1 MSVKIASCRMR
12 ISAAS
17 ASASFGS
24 TEPSVVM
31 SSVSLSKS
39 VRCPTR
45 AASTAYATRRTG
57 EKIESIGMTPI
68 VCCGPR
74 LSSAGA

>member
-1 MSVKIASCRMR
+1 MSVKIASWR
-12 ISAAS
+12 ISTSDAS
-17 ASASFGS
+17 ASESFGS
-24 TEPSVVM
+24 TDPSVVM

-39 VRCPTR
+39 VRWPTR
-45 AASTAYATRRTG
+45 ADSTWYATRRTG

-74 LSSAGA
+74 LSSAGM